1 MAPVS
6 APHVSAQ
13 LRQLIYYHLDNNLIR
28 NALFLAGRLH
38 AFEPRSSEAS
48 YLLALCHLQS
58 GQSKAAW
65 EYSRNSG
72 SRGTHAGCSYVY
84 AQACLD
90 LGKYID
96 GITALERSRSLWA
109 SRNNWNKHS
118 ETRRQHLPDAA
129 AVLCLQGKLWH
140 AHQDLHKAVDCYVEA
155 LKLNPF
161 LWDAFL
167 GLCQT
172 GANIRVPNIYKM
184 SPEMLAMLPSTPIID
199 NSPAFEKVAQTGG
212 PLQVQPNV
220 NHNLDPFT
228 SFNARVDAASG
239 SGSSAL
245 WEKLNGSNVSVA
257 SVGAAVPEGMET
269 PIAQS
274 DSDDFRPGGNVGASG
289 DPTWDPPLAPTRKNK
304 TIQSLGLDYG
314 VDPPPRMRTTA
325 MKSRNKARADPE
337 DVGSV
342 AVSKESTAPAVGA
355 GERKRTVSGQ
365 VAHPAQPTEPGA
377 PQRRSV
383 RLFNQI
389 RPTSK
394 FSSTS
399 GAFGVRETRE
409 IKKVKATGAKARNPS
424 GSTMGRVVSGNRK
437 LVPEGMDIDSKES
450 RAPPVSAV
458 PNGVVGGQSKNSAP
472 DKSKDIDALA
482 YILDLFAKLADGYS
496 ALTNYKC
503 QDAIRIF
510 DSLPQSQK
518 ETPWVLSQMGRAYYE
533 QALYPEAEKYFIR
546 VKTMAPS
553 RLEDME
559 VYSTVLWH
567 LKNEVELAYLAHELM
582 EIDRLSPQAWCAIGN
597 SFSLQSDHEQALKCF
612 KRATQLDPRFAYAF
626 TLQGHEYVSNEEYD
640 KALDAYRHGISADN
654 RHYNAWYGIGKVYE
668 KMGKYKFA
676 EQHYRTASNINP
688 TNAVLVWCIGLVL
701 ERVGNQKAALL
712 QYGRACTLAPQ
723 SVLARLRKARVL
735 MKLNELK
742 LAHVELKILKD
753 LAPDEPNVHYLL
765 GKLYKM
771 LHDKANAIKH
781 FTTALNLDPKAAQII
796 KDAMETLENPEDDDE
811 DMG

>member
-1 MAPVS
+1 MAPS
-6 APHVSAQ
+6 APHISSQ

-72 SRGTHAGCSYVY
+72 SRGTHAGCSYVH

-90 LGKYID
+90 LGKYIE
-96 GITALERSRSLWA
+96 GITALDRSKSLWA
-109 SRNNWNKHS
+109 NKNNWNKHS

-129 AVLCLQGKLWH
+129 ACLCLQGKLWH

-184 SPEMLAMLPSTPIID
+184 SPDMLAMLPS
-199 NSPAFEKVAQTGG
+199 SPTTENPPTFEKAAQTNG
-212 PLQVQPNV
+212 PLQVQPNI
-220 NHNLDPFT
+220 NHNVDPFT
-228 SFNARVDAASG
+228 SFSARVDAAN
-239 SGSSAL
+239 GSSAL
-245 WEKLNGSNVSVA
+245 WEKLNGSNVSV
-257 SVGAAVPEGMET
+257 SIGAPAPEGLET
-269 PIAQS
+269 PVAQS
-274 DSDDFRPGGNVGASG
+274 DSDDLRAGGSGGATSG
-289 DPTWDPPLAPTRKNK
+289 DPSWEPTFAPGRKNR
-304 TIQSLGLDYG
+304 TIQTLGLDYG
-314 VDPPPRMRTTA
+314 VDPPPKMKTTST
-325 MKSRNKARADPE
+325 KSRNKARVDPE
-337 DVGSV
+337 DTYHI
-342 AVSKESTAPAVGA
+342 AVSRETAPPAFGG

-365 VAHPAQPTEPGA
+365 VAHQTATQTSEPGA

-389 RPTSK
+389 RPTTSK
-394 FSSTS
+394 FSASVT
-399 GAFGVRETRE
+399 FGVREGRE
-409 IKKVKATGAKARNPS
+409 IKKVKATGAKGRNPS

-437 LVPEGMDIDSKES
+437 AAPDGMDIDGKES
-450 RAPPVSAV
+450 RGVPASAV
-458 PNGVVGGQSKNSAP
+458 PNGAVGGHSKHAAT
-472 DKSKDIDALA
+472 DKSKDVEALNW
-482 YILDLFAKLADGYS
+482 ILDLFAKLAEGYS
-496 ALTNYKC
+496 ALTTYKC
-503 QDAIRIF
+503 QEAIQIF
-510 DSLPQSQK
+510 NSLPQSQR
-518 ETPWVLSQMGRAYYE
+518 ETPWVLSQIGRAYYE
-533 QALYPEAEKYFIR
+533 QAMYVEAEKYFIR
-546 VKTMAPS
+546 VKTIAPS

-597 SFSLQSDHEQALKCF
+597 SFSLQSDHDQALKCF
-612 KRATQLDPRFAYAF
+612 KRATQLDHSFAYAF

-640 KALDAYRHGISADN
+640 KALDAYRYGISAN
-654 RHYNAWYGIGKVYE
+654 SRHYNAWYGIGKVYE

-676 EQHYRTASNINP
+676 EQHYRTASSINP

-701 ERVGNQKAALL
+701 ERMGNQKAALL

-742 LAHVELKILKD
+742 LAQVELGILKD

-771 LHDKANAIKH
+771 LNDKGSAIRH
-781 FTTALNLDPKAAQII
+781 FTTALNLDPKAAQFI
-796 KDAMETLENPEDDDE
+796 KDAMESLENPEDDDE